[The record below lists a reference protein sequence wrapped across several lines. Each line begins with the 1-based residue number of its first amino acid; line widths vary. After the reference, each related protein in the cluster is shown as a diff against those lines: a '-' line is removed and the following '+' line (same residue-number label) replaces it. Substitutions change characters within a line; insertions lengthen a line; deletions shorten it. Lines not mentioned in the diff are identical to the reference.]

1 MLIYLAGALTYH
13 YKNKQFDKALK
24 WREKI
29 QSWCEDNN
37 IKVYN
42 PAITYVKEINHT
54 YYYKL
59 CVDQN
64 RHFLDKADVL
74 IVNLDA
80 IDYSPGT
87 IWELTYASEKRKIPI
102 IAMGKKKHWSPHI
115 MYGISH
121 LCKNEDEAVEVLVNM
136 FLY

>member
-1 MLIYLAGALTYH
+1 MLIYLAGALTY
-13 YKNKQFDKALK
+13 YKNKNQFDRALE

-29 QSWCEDNN
+29 QSWCEDNS
-37 IKVYN
+37 IQVFN
-42 PAITYVKEINHT
+42 PALTYLKEINHT

-64 RHFLDKADVL
+64 RHFLDKADILV
-74 IVNLDA
+74 VNLDA

-102 IAMGKKKHWSPHI
+102 IAIGKKKHWSPHI

-121 LCKNEDEAVEVLVNM
+121 LCKNEDEVIEVLTNM
-136 FLY
+136 FL